1 LEDAAPPYS
10 FCLRVSAAQI
20 FDESGRQG
28 EIRQTLWDAGVIM
41 LDGNGCEIHAHHGQ
55 PEGRAKVIMLDGNG
69 CEIHAHHGQP
79 EGRAKGGTP
88 VFNVAMPLLKRAFPD
103 HPPFR
108 MLEVKVG
115 PIG

>member
-55 PEGRAKVIMLDGNG
+55 PEGRAK
-69 CEIHAHHGQP
+69 
-79 EGRAKGGTP
+79 GGTP